1 MSAQTEQES
10 FSFQAEVVQI
20 LDLMVHSLYSNK
32 EIFLREL
39 ISNASDAIDRLRLE
53 LLSQSE
59 LPDADGPLQI
69 RVSYDSGART
79 ITVADNGIGMSRQE
93 VIEHIGTIAKSGTRE
108 FLQALTGDQRKDASL
123 IGQFGVGFYSA
134 FIVADRVTLT
144 TRREGLT
151 VAEGVR
157 WESDGRGEYT
167 LETVEQPSRGTTVV
181 LHLREGEDDLLNG
194 FRLRTIIKKYSDH
207 ISLPIM
213 MPPEPAEGQEPAA
226 EEAPV
231 NQASALWARPKSE
244 LTEQDY
250 KDFYQHV
257 TGDFTDPLAWVH
269 SKIEGTYEYTLLL
282 FVPSRAPFDLW
293 MPQVGRGIKLHI
305 RRVFVLED
313 SGRLMPQYLRFIR
326 GVIDSSDLPLNVSRE
341 LLQGSRVVDN
351 IRSNA
356 TKKVLRL
363 LADTAEKEPEKYA
376 TFWQEFGAVLKE
388 GLAEDYGNRD
398 EIAKLLR
405 FTSTKSASDEPD
417 VSLADYVGRMKEG
430 QQHIYY
436 LLAPGLAAAQ
446 ASPHLEAFRKKGIE
460 VLLLGDGEGIDNWV
474 VASLRDF
481 DGKRLQSVAQGSGDL
496 SELEDEAERAA
507 KEQASAE
514 FAGLV
519 GQLKAVLAG
528 RAYDVRVSS
537 RLTTSPACIVA
548 NEPEIE
554 INLARRLRGSGLPT
568 QPVLEINPQHPLLR
582 RLNHEPADLH
592 LAEWANVLFDQAV
605 LTLGARMTEPAAFVR
620 RLNDLL
626 VTLSGAA
633 EAAPDRPRPQT
644 RPRPRTRS
652 LSRRAG
658 CSCRAGKLLAVS
670 DLHVSYPQNRQ
681 WVEDLPPGSPG
692 DWLLVVGD
700 VAEKVADIEWTL
712 RTLAGRFGTVVW
724 VPGNHDLW
732 SHPSDPVKLRGEE
745 RYQHLVARCREL
757 GVITPEDP
765 YPVWPGA
772 GGPAVIVPLF
782 LLYDYSFRP
791 DGASTKAE
799 GLALAYQAGVVGT
812 DERMLHPDPYPS
824 REAWCQARI
833 DATTPRLA
841 ALDPA
846 AADHP
851 GQPFSAHPRTHPDPA
866 LPGVRP
872 VVRHRAD
879 GRLAPALPRPRRR
892 LRPPAHPQDHLAG
905 RRAVRGGVPRLPA
918 GAGEVPEPPA
928 QADPD
933 PAVRARVDGG
943 RPTWCN
949 VHPLPGR

>member
-1 MSAQTEQES
+1 MPVSAQTEQES

-123 IGQFGVGFYSA
+123 IGQFGVGFYST

-144 TRREGLT
+144 TRRAGLT
-151 VAEGVR
+151 AAEGVR
-157 WESDGRGEYT
+157 WESDGRGAYT
-167 LETVEQPSRGTTVV
+167 LETAEQPSRGTTIV

-207 ISLPIM
+207 ISLPIV
-213 MPPEPAEGQEPAA
+213 MPPEPAEGQDPPT
-226 EEAPV
+226 EEEPV

-250 KDFYQHV
+250 RDFYRHV
-257 TGDFTDPLAWVH
+257 AGDFTDPLAWVH

-293 MPQVGRGIKLHI
+293 MPQVGRGVKLHI

-313 SGRLMPQYLRFIR
+313 SGQLMPQYLRFIR

-376 TFWQEFGAVLKE
+376 TFWKEFGAVLKE

-436 LLAPGLAAAQ
+436 LLAPGLAAAK

-460 VLLLGDGEGIDNWV
+460 VLLLGEGEGIDNWV

-496 SELEDEAERAA
+496 SELEDEAEAAA
-507 KEQASAE
+507 KEQASVE

-519 GQLKAVLAG
+519 GQLKAALDG
-528 RAYDVRVSS
+528 RAFDVRVSS

-548 NEPEIE
+548 NEAEID
-554 INLARRLRGSGLPT
+554 INLARRLRGSGLPS
-568 QPVLEINPQHPLLR
+568 QPVLEINPQHPLVQ
-582 RLNHEPADLH
+582 RLNREPADPH
-592 LAEWANVLFDQAV
+592 LAEWAHVLFDQAV
-605 LTLGARMTEPAAFVR
+605 LTLGARMEEPAAFVN

-626 VTLSGAA
+626 VN
-633 EAAPDRPRPQT
+633 
-644 RPRPRTRS
+644 
-652 LSRRAG
+652 
-658 CSCRAGKLLAVS
+658 LAS
-670 DLHVSYPQNRQ
+670 
-681 WVEDLPPGSPG
+681 
-692 DWLLVVGD
+692 
-700 VAEKVADIEWTL
+700 
-712 RTLAGRFGTVVW
+712 
-724 VPGNHDLW
+724 
-732 SHPSDPVKLRGEE
+732 
-745 RYQHLVARCREL
+745 
-757 GVITPEDP
+757 PEDP
-765 YPVWPGA
+765 A
-772 GGPAVIVPLF
+772 N
-782 LLYDYSFRP
+782 
-791 DGASTKAE
+791 
-799 GLALAYQAGVVGT
+799 
-812 DERMLHPDPYPS
+812 
-824 REAWCQARI
+824 
-833 DATTPRLA
+833 
-841 ALDPA
+841 
-846 AADHP
+846 
-851 GQPFSAHPRTHPDPA
+851 
-866 LPGVRP
+866 
-872 VVRHRAD
+872 
-879 GRLAPALPRPRRR
+879 
-892 LRPPAHPQDHLAG
+892 
-905 RRAVRGGVPRLPA
+905 
-918 GAGEVPEPPA
+918 PEP
-928 QADPD
+928 
-933 PAVRARVDGG
+933 
-943 RPTWCN
+943 
-949 VHPLPGR
+949 